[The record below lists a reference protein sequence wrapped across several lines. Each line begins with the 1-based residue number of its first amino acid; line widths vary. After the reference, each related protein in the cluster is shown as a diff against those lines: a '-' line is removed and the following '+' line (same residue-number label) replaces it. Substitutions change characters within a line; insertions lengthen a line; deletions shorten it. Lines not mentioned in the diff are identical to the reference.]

1 MTPSFSVRDLDP
13 ASPTDAE
20 GVTAVLRAAVPPL
33 LTTPE
38 AIRWSVTRAPGAQ
51 RFRLL
56 LAQDEEGL
64 VLGRAQV
71 GLAHE
76 SPTPG
81 AAFCNVYVHPEH
93 VRRGV
98 GSALVREAEKHL
110 AEVGGRSVYSWVLEG
125 PGNRAF
131 AASFGYTPSRSAHF
145 LRLDLTAG
153 LPEVGEVPDNVAL
166 LPAAA
171 FAGDPRPLFLLDA
184 ECTGDEPS
192 DVGAELD
199 DYADWLEHTWNHPL
213 FDRDLTTVAVVDGVP
228 AAFSAAHCDRVSRY
242 SSAMTGTLRA
252 YRGRGLAR
260 LAKTT
265 ALHRAR
271 AAGLTEAFT
280 GNDTEN
286 GPMLAINRRLGY
298 EIAATEVRHVHALG

>member
-1 MTPSFSVRDLDP
+1 MTPPFSVRDLDP

-20 GVTAVLRAAVPPL
+20 GVTAVLRAAVPPH

-38 AIRWSVTRAPGAQ
+38 AVRWSVGHAPAAQ

-56 LAQDEEGL
+56 VAQDEEGL

-76 SPTPG
+76 SPTRG

-93 VRRGV
+93 LRRGV

-110 AEVGGRSVYSWVLEG
+110 VEVGGRSVYSWVLEG

-153 LPEVGEVPDNVAL
+153 LPEAGEVPVGVEL
-166 LPAAA
+166 VPASA
-171 FAGDPRPLFLLDA
+171 FDGDPRPLFLLDA
-184 ECTGDEPS
+184 ECTKDEPS
-192 DVGAELD
+192 DIGIELD
-199 DYADWLEHTWNHPL
+199 DYADWLEYTWNHPL
-213 FDRDLTTVAVVDGVP
+213 LDRELTTVVLVDGVP
-228 AAFSAAHCDRVSRY
+228 AAFSAAHSDRVSRY

-252 YRGRGLAR
+252 YRGRGLAS
-260 LAKTT
+260 LAKAT
-265 ALHRAR
+265 ALRRAR

-280 GNDTEN
+280 GNDMEN

-298 EIAATEVRHVHALG
+298 EIVATEVRHVHELG